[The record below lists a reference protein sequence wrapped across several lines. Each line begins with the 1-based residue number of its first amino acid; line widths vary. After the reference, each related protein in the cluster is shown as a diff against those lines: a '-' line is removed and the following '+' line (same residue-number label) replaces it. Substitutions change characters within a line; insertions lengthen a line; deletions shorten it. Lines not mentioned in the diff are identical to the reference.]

1 VDDTSRLSCDGYLR
15 CIVNLAENM
24 KGEPLDY
31 AQKIYHWLRDNMPE
45 ELEHCHGQPYIDGYA
60 IKVAIYS
67 LGWESAA

>member
-1 VDDTSRLSCDGYLR
+1 
-15 CIVNLAENM
+15 M